1 MLLVA
6 VVGTACADVTTSAI
20 EVNGES
26 IGRGELTDLI
36 VDLRSP
42 AVDEDP
48 VAVDCVARDTG
59 VEVTVLTALVR
70 QELERRGAQVTED
83 DRQQGSLAADQQ
95 IDTAGNYTEDAREP
109 IIEFVSM
116 QAALDRV
123 ATNEGLNEVLL
134 RAIAE
139 ADVSIDSRFGSWV
152 DGQFVPLSPC
162 F

>member
-48 VAVDCVARDTG
+48 VAVDCVARDTA

-70 QELERRGAQVTED
+70 QELERRGAK
-83 DRQQGSLAADQQ
+83 RGMISLCVGGGMG
-95 IDTAGNYTEDAREP
+95 IST
-109 IIEFVSM
+109 IIER
-116 QAALDRV
+116 L
-123 ATNEGLNEVLL
+123 
-134 RAIAE
+134 
-139 ADVSIDSRFGSWV
+139 
-152 DGQFVPLSPC
+152 
-162 F
+162 